1 MKPTT
6 LTSTLILLS
15 LIGCSAK
22 NNAPVDSIDLQQEI
36 EESTDELADAGEG
49 GRLVQKSEKKAKAEE
64 GEPSL
69 LTEFIGQE
77 VMATTTPLTLD
88 AVEGEIRTSTC
99 KSTEILRNC
108 SCPCVSRLF

>member
-49 GRLVQKSEKKAKAEE
+49 GRLVEKAAAKAEE

-69 LTEFIGQE
+69 LTEPQWTGSNGHDH
-77 VMATTTPLTLD
+77 TTDT
-88 AVEGEIRTSTC
+88 GC
-99 KSTEILRNC
+99 C
-108 SCPCVSRLF
+108 